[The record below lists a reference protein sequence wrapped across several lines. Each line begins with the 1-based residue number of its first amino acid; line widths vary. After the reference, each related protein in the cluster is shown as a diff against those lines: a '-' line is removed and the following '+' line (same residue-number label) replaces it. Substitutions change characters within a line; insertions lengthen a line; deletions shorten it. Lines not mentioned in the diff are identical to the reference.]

1 MVIYLNNLEK
11 KSNHKSEI
19 ITKYNSSSPFYDN
32 RYRKI
37 QESKYQIILK
47 NQDLN
52 EKLILDLG
60 SGTGLLIEYLNMK
73 NYNISNLDFYV
84 ALDISWNMLL
94 EFKSKFDKINPL
106 NNLSLVLSD
115 IENLPFRENKFSL
128 IFSITSFQ
136 NLPNMNEA
144 IIETLRVSK
153 NDADF
158 TFSILKKKLNSEML
172 LNFLKPFTDIEEV
185 LIRNDLEDVIIK
197 GRFLKI

>member
-1 MVIYLNNLEK
+1 MVIYLNNIEEN
-11 KSNHKSEI
+11 SNHKREV
-19 ITKYNSSSPFYDN
+19 ITKYNSSLPFYDN

-37 QESKYQIILK
+37 QENKYQIFLK

-60 SGTGLLIEYLNMK
+60 CGTGLLIEYLNMK
-73 NYNISNLDFYV
+73 NFNISNLDFYV

-94 EFKSKFDKINPL
+94 EFKSKLDKINPL

-153 NDADF
+153 NNADF

-172 LNFLKPFTDIEEV
+172 LKFLKPFTEIEEV
-185 LIRNDLEDVIIK
+185 LTRNDLEDVIIK
-197 GRFLKI
+197 GRFLKT